1 MLDEQVKRMPLAPS
15 KRLGRDISTD
25 LEELIMRC
33 LSKAPAQR
41 PASADALDEALGQC
55 RSARAWTSPDAA
67 NWWGANVPSVE
78 PAPAA
83 VMAEK
88 TLVIAPRP

>member
-1 MLDEQVKRMPLAPS
+1 V
-15 KRLGRDISTD
+15 GRNISAD

-41 PASADALDEALGQC
+41 PASASALEEALGQC
-55 RSARAWTSPDAA
+55 KTARPWTAQDAA
-67 NWWGANVPSVE
+67 DWWAANMPRVE
-78 PAPAA
+78 PAPTA